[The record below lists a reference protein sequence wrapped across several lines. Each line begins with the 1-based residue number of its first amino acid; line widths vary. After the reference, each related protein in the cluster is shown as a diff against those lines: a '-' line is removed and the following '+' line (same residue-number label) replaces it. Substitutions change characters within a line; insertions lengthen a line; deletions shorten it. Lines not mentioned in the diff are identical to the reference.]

1 MPSSSRIG
9 SWTLHTIETGR
20 FGLDGG
26 AMFGIVPKPLW
37 ERRIAADELNRI
49 PMHARCLLL
58 SSADRLILIDN
69 GIGTKQDQKFR
80 KIYAVDDQ
88 TMNLDASLRSAGFHR
103 SDITDVILTHLH
115 FDHCGGSTEVVDGKL
130 CIAFPNAIFHVQGA
144 HWDWARQG
152 NVREKA
158 SFFPENLDPL
168 AASGQLNLIDGR
180 NELFEGVDLIPVDGH
195 TRAMQLVRV
204 HYADRSLLYAADL
217 LPTHAHL
224 APAWNMGYDL
234 WPMTTIEEKGR
245 LLEQATDGGWQLYFE
260 HDPTVGLCDVVM
272 GERGPE
278 IANPRP
284 LADL

>member
-58 SSADRLILIDN
+58 SSADRLVLIDN